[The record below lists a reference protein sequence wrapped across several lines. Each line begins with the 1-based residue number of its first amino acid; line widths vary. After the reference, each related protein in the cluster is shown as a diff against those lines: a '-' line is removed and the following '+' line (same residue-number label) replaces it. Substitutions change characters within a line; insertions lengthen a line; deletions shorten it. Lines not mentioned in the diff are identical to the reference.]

1 MFCFKALPPQLQNPN
16 PPEPQPPTPCA
27 LMALIISLRRCQV
40 VEPSLSLLPPHPRS
54 PELPLRATSGAREI
68 PPAPPAL
75 PTNTEPHRHFETAAD
90 GGPFLDVS
98 LKNHLRQHLYS
109 APSPPVSHPYLG
121 RRATLINIHH
131 PPEWRR
137 RWVGGWLDG
146 SGGGEC
152 EDALPS
158 VPLHPPST
166 KGPQANG
173 VHPRQ
178 PPRRDHRAADEII
191 KAALGLK
198 AGPIIP
204 HHRNHRT
211 TTPHNKPSLPT
222 WVDPTA
228 PWQAALCTST
238 PPAADTQPL
247 KVAGCLVPLAS
258 RLPCVSSTS
267 QPPNWHLGFRSLLRS
282 VIFLFFLSFPP
293 SFSPP

>member
-1 MFCFKALPPQLQNPN
+1 MFKGVFCFVLRPLPPSSRT
-16 PPEPQPPTPCA
+16 PTPHPVCSHGPDNLVTPLSSGGA
-27 LMALIISLRRCQV
+27 V
-40 VEPSLSLLPPHPRS
+40 SLSPPPHPRS
-54 PELPLRATSGAREI
+54 PEPPLRATSGAREI
-68 PPAPPAL
+68 PPTPAL
-75 PTNTEPHRHFETAAD
+75 TTNTEPHRHFETAAD

-146 SGGGEC
+146 SGGWGGEGGEC

-158 VPLHPPST
+158 VPLHPLST

-204 HHRNHRT
+204 HHRNHPPQQAF
-211 TTPHNKPSLPT
+211 TPNLGRPRR
-222 WVDPTA
+222 A
-228 PWQAALCTST
+228 
-238 PPAADTQPL
+238 
-247 KVAGCLVPLAS
+247 VAGRPLHIHTAGRRHTASEGCRLPRAS
-258 RLPCVSSTS
+258 RLSPLACLVLVQLHNLLIGTLVFGPC
-267 QPPNWHLGFRSLLRS
+267 
-282 VIFLFFLSFPP
+282 
-293 SFSPP
+293 